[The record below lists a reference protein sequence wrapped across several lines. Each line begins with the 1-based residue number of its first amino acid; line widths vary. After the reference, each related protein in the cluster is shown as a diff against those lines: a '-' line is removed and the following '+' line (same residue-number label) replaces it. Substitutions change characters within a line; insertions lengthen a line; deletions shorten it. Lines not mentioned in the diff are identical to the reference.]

1 MKRKIIESAII
12 LILTLFILYLLSG
25 LVLTSAGY
33 PMWWNMNKV
42 EYETTIII
50 KVTPRFIL
58 RVFRAYF
65 TGKKLSITHTFDRNP
80 MVVKKWKLYY

>member
-1 MKRKIIESAII
+1 
-12 LILTLFILYLLSG
+12 
-25 LVLTSAGY
+25 
-33 PMWWNMNKV
+33 MNKV

-80 MVVKKWKLYY
+80 MVVKK